1 MTRLSGAH
9 LYLGEWLGR
18 CQSLFAREVEREKR
32 REERGKGKKEI
43 RRERQRDGRRE
54 RK

>member
-32 REERGKGKKEI
+32 REEKRREEKRGGKGRKK
-43 RRERQRDGRRE
+43 
-54 RK
+54 